1 MLREETMVRVKRE
14 KVQTQPE
21 AAPSAPATKLVVG
34 YARASSEEQSTA
46 IQADQLKAVGC
57 SVVLTEKAS
66 GTKRDGREKL
76 DLALQML
83 KAHPGSTLVVCRLD
97 RLARNTRE
105 ALELLE
111 TIHGAKCGL
120 KVLDMDINTATP
132 HGRMLFSILSSLA
145 TWETEVRRER
155 QRLGI
160 EKAKAEGIY
169 KGKAPKLKTDQIADL
184 KSRHAHGVPLSVL
197 ARDFKIGKATVCRY
211 LKA

>member
-1 MLREETMVRVKRE
+1 
-14 KVQTQPE
+14 
-21 AAPSAPATKLVVG
+21 
-34 YARASSEEQSTA
+34 
-46 IQADQLKAVGC
+46 
-57 SVVLTEKAS
+57 
-66 GTKRDGREKL
+66 
-76 DLALQML
+76 ML

-111 TIHGAKCGL
+111 TIHAAKCGL

-132 HGRMLFSILSSLA
+132 HGKMLFSILSSLA

-160 EKAKAEGIY
+160 EKAKSEGVY
-169 KGKAPKLKTDQIADL
+169 KGRTPKLKADQIADL

-197 ARDFKIGKATVCRY
+197 ARDFRIGKATVCRY